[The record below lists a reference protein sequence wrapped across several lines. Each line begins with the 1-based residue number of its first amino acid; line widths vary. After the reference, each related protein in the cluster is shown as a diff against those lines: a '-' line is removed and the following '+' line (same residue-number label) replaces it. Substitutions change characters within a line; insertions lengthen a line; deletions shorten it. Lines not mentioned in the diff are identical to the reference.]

1 MAYGT
6 DIRADAVL
14 EHLRRLGVELGD
26 ATPLLKVWGQRT
38 AIAARSSARGK
49 GGRRFWNDVARSVQV
64 AEVGPQAV
72 RVHAAHVAAAQ
83 KEFGGEIRPRNAR
96 ALTIPVSDEASGK
109 RASEFESGGREL
121 FVLDLGKDSDTIGL
135 LGYAEEDGDFH
146 ALFVLRR
153 RVYQDAEPWWPTR
166 SEVTAFGMDEA
177 ERWAAMQV
185 NA

>member
-14 EHLRRLGVELGD
+14 EYLRRLGVELGD

-38 AIAARSSARGK
+38 AIAARNNARGK

-83 KEFGGEIRPRNAR
+83 KEFGGEIRPRTAK
-96 ALTIPVSDEASGK
+96 ALTIPVSDEARGK

-121 FVLDLGKDSDTIGL
+121 FVLPSDVADTIGL
-135 LGYAEEDGDFH
+135 LGYAEEGGDFH
-146 ALFVLRR
+146 ALFVLRT
-153 RVYQDAEPWWPTR
+153 RVWQDAEPWWPTR